1 MNIPIL
7 YKWNTGVD
15 SMPIIPFNQC
25 YVPHA
30 LPNAWPNDNDYADDR
45 IRVMWSEFR
54 YSEPHNDIKI
64 ISMDNN

>member
-1 MNIPIL
+1 
-7 YKWNTGVD
+7 
-15 SMPIIPFNQC
+15 MPIIPFNEC

-30 LPNAWPNDNDYADDR
+30 LPDALPNDNDYADDR